1 MDRARSSSFRLAEPR
16 RRHQCG
22 IFTAL
27 LICLSAP
34 LGAAAQS
41 GPDPVLTLLESP
53 ELQTQR
59 AAFRRALPKAMRGER
74 SALEEVSAD
83 YLLYPYLEA
92 AWLGA
97 DLDSRGPRD
106 IADFLGRHGEALPAR
121 RLRYRW
127 LLHLA
132 KQERWSEYLA
142 TWRGVTRPDVTLR
155 CHQLSARLDSANPN
169 LAQIEDDART
179 LWLVGHSQPD
189 ACNPAFAWLARNGML
204 GLNHYHDRVQLAL
217 KSRQLGLAR
226 YLSRKA
232 GPRAQA
238 RAARWTQATEQPR
251 QALARADAITL
262 AADDPQWLYLA
273 FDRLAVRYPGEAA
286 EHLARLR
293 AEGALTRD
301 LDHRIERRIALSF
314 ARDLAPQAAG
324 ALDSLAY
331 YDLET
336 AAWRGRTAMRAND
349 WPALIDAIKLLPDAE
364 RTSVKWQYWQGRALH
379 GLGRTEDAVTVWT
392 AVARDRS
399 YHGFLA
405 ADRAGKP
412 YAFAHAEAVPTPTLR
427 AALLDRDALREALE
441 LWATGQ
447 LKDAQ
452 AQWTDLIGTLSRD
465 QKREAALIADTWGW
479 HPSAISAAAS
489 ARLWDDLHLRFPLP
503 WVRSFDQWA
512 GQSGLPTHFTL
523 GIARSESLFS
533 PEVVSKAGALGLMQL
548 MPATGKAVAQRTAS
562 AGYQN
567 RQSLFDPQTNIAL
580 GTTYLADVLGRLDQH
595 PALAS
600 AAYNAGEHR
609 VYAWLPRERPLD
621 ADAWVDSVPF
631 TETRHYVR
639 RVMMASII
647 YDWRLS
653 DPAGVSDSPRQPLS
667 TLLPPVPTRDQLK
680 RP

>member
-1 MDRARSSSFRLAEPR
+1 MDRPRSLSSTPFRPR
-16 RRHQCG
+16 RPQRG
-22 IFTAL
+22 VLTGLSL
-27 LICLSAP
+27 LLTIP
-34 LGAAAQS
+34 LGVAVAQS
-41 GPDPVLTLLESP
+41 APDPVLDLRESP
-53 ELQTQR
+53 ELQAQR
-59 AAFRRALPKAMRGER
+59 EAFRRALPKAKAGDR
-74 SALEEVSAD
+74 SALDEVSKG

-92 AWLGA
+92 AWIGA
-97 DLDSRGPRD
+97 DLKARGPRD
-106 IADFLGRHGEALPAR
+106 VGEFLDRHGEALPAR

-132 KQERWSEYLA
+132 NQERWTEYLA
-142 TWRGVTRPDVTLR
+142 VWPGVTRPDVTLR
-155 CHQLSARLDSANPN
+155 CHQLTARLESASGN
-169 LAQIEDDART
+169 LAQIEDEART

-238 RAARWTQATEQPR
+238 RAARWNEAAEQPR
-251 QALARADAITL
+251 QALQRADAIAL

-273 FDRLAVRYPGEAA
+273 FDRLAVRYPDEAA
-286 EHLARLR
+286 KHLARLR
-293 AEGALTRD
+293 AQGGLARD

-324 ALDSLAY
+324 ALDALAY
-331 YDLET
+331 HDMET
-336 AAWRGRTAMRAND
+336 AAWRGRTAMRASD
-349 WPALIDAIKLLPDAE
+349 WPALLDAINLLPDAE
-364 RTSVKWQYWQGRALH
+364 RTSVKWQYWQGRALE
-379 GLGRTEDAVTVWT
+379 GVGRAEDAAAVW
-392 AVARDRS
+392 ASAARDRS

-405 ADRAGKP
+405 ADRADKP
-412 YAFAHAEAVPTPTLR
+412 YAFAHAEATPNSALR
-427 AALLDRDALREALE
+427 AALLTKPALREALE

-447 LKDAQ
+447 IKDAQ
-452 AQWTDLIGTLSRD
+452 AQWTDLIGPLSRE

-489 ARLWDDLHLRFPLP
+489 ASLWDDLHLRFPLP
-503 WVRSFDQWA
+503 WIRSFDEWA
-512 GQSGLPTHFTL
+512 GQTGLPTNFTL

-609 VYAWLPRERPLD
+609 VHAWLPREQPLD

-647 YDWRLS
+647 YDWRLN
-653 DPAGVSDSPRQPLS
+653 DPARASASARQPLS
-667 TLLPPVPTRDQLK
+667 TLLPPVPTRAQLK